1 MDQLPGK
8 PLFMPSQ
15 ISSHQNETA
24 LEVLQQFRIIYGS
37 MRQYFKDVEE
47 RCGLPGSHTWVLQEV
62 ERNPGIG
69 VSELAKRMGIHQSTS
84 SLLVEK
90 LVELSYLK
98 KSRLK
103 ADMRRVGLELRPL
116 GKKALAALPGPA
128 EGILPEAL
136 SLLPEVVLKTL
147 NINLSELIEHLQKKD
162 DTYAN
167 IPLADIVS
175 PPSRKE

>member
-1 MDQLPGK
+1 
-8 PLFMPSQ
+8 MPRKICSRHND
-15 ISSHQNETA
+15 IA

-47 RCGLPGSHTWVLQEV
+47 HCGLPGSHTWVLQEV
-62 ERNPGIG
+62 DRSPGIG
-69 VSELAKRMGIHQSTS
+69 VTELAKRMGIHQSTS

-90 LVELSYLK
+90 LVELDYLK

-103 ADMRRVGLELRPL
+103 SDMRRVGLELRPL

-147 NINLSELIEHLQKKD
+147 NINLSELIEHLQKRD
-162 DTYAN
+162 DMFAK

-175 PPSRKE
+175 PPGGKD